1 MAAPAS
7 ASGRRGAAGPPLS
20 LLLLLL
26 LLVPALMM
34 AHAFVPTGPPRSSSS
49 SAAVVVGKLAARTL
63 AIEGRRPRPAPIL
76 LLRLHAMP
84 EKGHDKA
91 TATTS
96 SGNGPTALAALTR
109 RVRALLGQCVT
120 VSLMLLA
127 QFRPV
132 PSSSAG
138 SAALLGAPQG
148 AYERLTGDAF

>member
-1 MAAPAS
+1 MSAPAS
-7 ASGRRGAAGPPLS
+7 ASGRRGRGAAGPPLS

-26 LLVPALMM
+26 LLLLVPALLT
-34 AHAFVPTGPPRSSSS
+34 HGFVPAAPRSSSS
-49 SAAVVVGKLAARTL
+49 SSAAAVVGKPAARTL
-63 AIEGRRPRPAPIL
+63 TIDGRRPRPAPIL

-84 EKGHDKA
+84 EKGDDEA
-91 TATTS
+91 TATS
-96 SGNGPTALAALTR
+96 SSSNGPTALAALTR

-132 PSSSAG
+132 SSPAG

-148 AYERLTGDAF
+148 TYER